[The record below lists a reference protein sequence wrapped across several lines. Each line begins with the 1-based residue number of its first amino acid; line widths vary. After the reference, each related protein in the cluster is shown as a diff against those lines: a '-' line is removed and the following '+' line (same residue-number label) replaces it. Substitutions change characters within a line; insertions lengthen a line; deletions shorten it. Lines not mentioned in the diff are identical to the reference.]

1 MDLNRG
7 GPGNSA
13 RTSRPIKDL
22 TEIERIRDNLTHQP
36 RDLLLFD
43 LATQTGIPMQRL
55 LPLKVKDLKGL
66 KVGSRLPL
74 ASGSGNDLSTAVVNE
89 RISRTF
95 SRYLDAVRPDGE
107 DYLFQSQK
115 GPRPLTLSSVTRL
128 VKGWFQS
135 AGLAGLGGVLTLRKT
150 WEVHFKNQVFS
161 QNQAQQEE
169 PKRVVRPIQVP
180 TRQEA
185 VYRELRRAILSGR
198 LGPGERLVVEGFARQ
213 MGVSRIPVREAFG
226 RLEASGFIHRPDKKG
241 YTVNELSTED
251 LQEIIKLRIVLD
263 TMAAEKVCRSS
274 SQETP
279 KRLVEVIERWERV
292 SRDDIDHFIALHREF
307 HYTIYRGANMPILL
321 QMIDYLWNR
330 SSPYLSLRLKE
341 SEPKMFDEAIEF
353 HRNVLK
359 GLAKGDLAET
369 RHWIRTDLTLFAK
382 LFSQWFETSTRLAKN
397 EPYHLQAGD

>member
-1 MDLNRG
+1 MSLSRTGARD
-7 GPGNSA
+7 SE

-22 TEIERIRDNLTHQP
+22 TEIERIRDNLTRQP

-66 KVGSRLPL
+66 KIGDRLPL
-74 ASGSGNDLSTAVVNE
+74 GNSTGNNLSFAVVNE
-89 RISRTF
+89 RISSTLT
-95 SRYLDAVRPDGE
+95 RYLDEVKPDDE
-107 DYLFQSQK
+107 DYLFRSQK
-115 GPRPLTLSSVTRL
+115 GSQPLALSSVTRL
-128 VKGWFQS
+128 AKGWFQS
-135 AGLAGLGGVLTLRKT
+135 AGLTGLNGILSLRKT
-150 WEVHFKNQVFS
+150 WEVHFKDQSFYH
-161 QNQAQQEE
+161 NQARREKE
-169 PKRVVRPIQVP
+169 KRVVRPIQVP

-185 VYRELRRAILSGR
+185 VYQELRRAILSGR
-198 LGPGERLVVEGFARQ
+198 LGPGERLVVEEFARQ

-226 RLEASGFIHRPDKKG
+226 RLEASGFICRPDNKG

-263 TMAAEKVCRSS
+263 TMAAEKVCRSH
-274 SQETP
+274 SQETS
-279 KRLVEVIERWERV
+279 KRLVEVIEQWEQA
-292 SRDDIDHFIALHREF
+292 SRDDIDRFIALHREF

-321 QMIDYLWNR
+321 HIIDYLWNR

-359 GLAKGDLAET
+359 GLAKGDLTEI
-369 RHWIRTDLTLFAK
+369 RHWIRTDLNLFAE
-382 LFSQWFETSTRLAKN
+382 LFGQWFETSTRLAKN
-397 EPYHLQAGD
+397 EPYPFPGR

>member
-1 MDLNRG
+1 MELNRS
-7 GPGNSA
+7 GPGSSV

-22 TEIERIRDNLTHQP
+22 TEIERIRDNLGRQP
-36 RDLLLFD
+36 RDLLIFD

-55 LPLKVKDLKGL
+55 LPLRVKDLKGL
-66 KVGSRLPL
+66 KIGDRLPV
-74 ASGSGNDLSTAVVNE
+74 ANRSGNNLSFALVNE
-89 RISRTF
+89 RISRTLA
-95 SRYLDAVRPDGE
+95 RYLDEVEPDDE
-107 DYLFQSQK
+107 DYLFRSQK
-115 GPRPLTLSSVTRL
+115 GSQPLTLSSVTRL

-135 AGLAGLGGVLTLRKT
+135 AGLTGLNGVLSLRKT
-150 WEVHFKNQVFS
+150 WEVHFKDQSFYH
-161 QNQAQQEE
+161 NQARREE
-169 PKRVVRPIQVP
+169 AKRVVRPIQVP

-185 VYRELRRAILSGR
+185 VYQELRRAILSGR
-198 LGPGERLVVEGFARQ
+198 LGPGERLVVEELARQ

-226 RLEASGFIHRPDKKG
+226 RLEASGFIRRPDKKG

-263 TMAAEKVCRSS
+263 TMAAEEACRSH

-279 KRLVEVIERWERV
+279 KRLAEVIERWEQAP
-292 SRDDIDHFIALHREF
+292 RDDIDNFIALHREF

-341 SEPKMFDEAIEF
+341 SEPKMFTEAIEF

-359 GLAKGDLAET
+359 GLDKGDLVEI

-382 LFSQWFETSTRLAKN
+382 LFGQWFETSTRLAKN
-397 EPYHLQAGD
+397 EPYPLPGR